1 MAQAFNGIRI
11 VDFSQVFAGPFAT
24 MQLGS
29 GSSDIGSTQL
39 FTVIPAA
46 VIGGTTL
53 SGGEGGVLRS
63 SLGVFL
69 LVILNNGLVLAG
81 VSPNYQQGV
90 FGLILVI
97 AIVSVAWPHRNRL
110 KVAK

>member
-1 MAQAFNGIRI
+1 
-11 VDFSQVFAGPFAT
+11 

-46 VIGGTTL
+46 VIGGTAL
-53 SGGEGGVLRS
+53 SGGRRRSAVFAWGLPTGHPEQWPRVGGVD
-63 SLGVFL
+63 
-69 LVILNNGLVLAG
+69 
-81 VSPNYQQGV
+81 PDYQQGV
-90 FGLILVI
+90 FGLILI
-97 AIVSVAWPHRNRL
+97 LAIVTVAWPHRNRL